1 MNRYYHSNLV
11 YGLANGMKE
20 KWLDNLDVGLPK
32 ADLVILLDVTKK
44 NHLTDKKPSE
54 TNLRKMKNF

>member
-20 KWLDNLDVGLPK
+20 KWLENLDK
-32 ADLVILLDVTKK
+32 WITK
-44 NHLTDKKPSE
+44 S
-54 TNLRKMKNF
+54 RSCNFT